1 MNTLNFNRI
10 KLLLLAD
17 WHEFKL
23 HILLAV
29 IAVPAIALPIL
40 FYNSDTTFNN
50 YHYIALFFPTLYIS
64 MLIAGSYVNNRSNQT
79 KGLGLLIP
87 GSPIEKFLAINIG
100 MLFIVTVFI
109 LLYFIITSIYSLS
122 TTGSINYIF
131 PHIKSAF
138 TDSQGSFF
146 LTLYV
151 FSFYY
156 LGMITFRKNA
166 FLKTILIIGI
176 FPLIISLFPFERVTM
191 AQFITYL
198 EWNNYEYVS
207 DNWTLKVKNSYP
219 GLLALIEYKNYILSL
234 LILVNVYIGYL
245 KLKEKVL

>member
-29 IAVPAIALPIL
+29 IAVPAIALPIM
-40 FYNSDTTFNN
+40 FYNSNIDFD
-50 YHYIALFFPTLYIS
+50 YKMLYLVM
-64 MLIAGSYVNNRSNQT
+64 MLISASISGNYVHNRANQT
-79 KGLGLLIP
+79 KGLGFLVP
-87 GSPIEKFLAINIG
+87 GSPLDKFSAILIG
-100 MLFIVTVFI
+100 MGLIFATCNI
-109 LLYFIITSIYSLS
+109 LYISMSLIYSLRI
-122 TTGSINYIF
+122 TESISNDVF
-131 PHIKSAF
+131 AAIK
-138 TDSQGSFF
+138 FF
-146 LTLYV
+146 SVGEDMLTMMLLYSY
-151 FSFYY
+151 FC

-191 AQFITYL
+191 AQFSIYL

-207 DNWTLKVKNSYP
+207 DNWTHKVENIYP
-219 GLLALIEYKNYILSL
+219 GVLALIEYKNYILSL
-234 LILVNVYIGYL
+234 LILVNTYIGYL